1 MMKELSS
8 TSNLR
13 AIKKRAISLDQ
24 NNCIVISKIQL
35 TSCLASWPWPS
46 HWSQWQILVSDR
58 DQWNFCS
65 YQLDKV
71 SISIHNFI
79 IRKQTST
86 DYFTLNFLADNTLGY
101 LNTAKDENS
110 QSIATNPD
118 SHPMDSTTNSQVVC
132 WTPVIHMINKLA
144 ADTTIKIQS
153 EVQSHAK
160 IGVIIHLSSFIE
172 SAWLL
177 YL

>member
-1 MMKELSS
+1 MMKELRGRRIYGPS
-8 TSNLR
+8 
-13 AIKKRAISLDQ
+13 KRAISLDQ

-58 DQWNFCS
+58 DQWHFCS

-110 QSIATNPD
+110 QSIATNRD
-118 SHPMDSTTNSQVVC
+118 SHPILYHQITSC
-132 WTPVIHMINKLA
+132 
-144 ADTTIKIQS
+144 
-153 EVQSHAK
+153 
-160 IGVIIHLSSFIE
+160 
-172 SAWLL
+172 LL
-177 YL
+177 NAGDPYDK